1 MAKNFDYILLVADK
15 TPSFKSL
22 HNYCRLAEEQQ
33 PIYPDASANNAR
45 KALEWLMK
53 QMLKIKGVTV
63 DERMTLNDMLRL
75 PETDAF
81 INHDYGFSKD
91 IYFVKKVGNAASH
104 DCG

>member
-1 MAKNFDYILLVADK
+1 MAKNFDYIRLVADEI
-15 TPSFKSL
+15 PSFKSL

-53 QMLKIKGVTV
+53 QMLKIKGVSI

-81 INHDYGFSKD
+81 INHDYRFSDD
-91 IYFVKKVGNAASH
+91 IYLVKKIGNQSF
-104 DCG
+104 

>member
-1 MAKNFDYILLVADK
+1 MAKNFDYIRLVADEIS
-15 TPSFKSL
+15 SFKSL

-63 DERMTLNDMLRL
+63 DERNLSLVRGL
-75 PETDAF
+75 SAVFVRF
-81 INHDYGFSKD
+81 ITSLQVLWG
-91 IYFVKKVGNAASH
+91 VGMP
-104 DCG
+104 